1 MSNPGG
7 LSPLIEPMGVW
18 QVGGCDCKACS
29 STFASWHA
37 CVSESVFFYRDECMQ
52 VAQVIRS
59 IGPEFAAYGDEIER
73 QQIEGG
79 MLTSLSFEDL
89 NSLLVCPHSH
99 IL

>member
-1 MSNPGG
+1 
-7 LSPLIEPMGVW
+7 
-18 QVGGCDCKACS
+18 
-29 STFASWHA
+29 
-37 CVSESVFFYRDECMQ
+37 MQ